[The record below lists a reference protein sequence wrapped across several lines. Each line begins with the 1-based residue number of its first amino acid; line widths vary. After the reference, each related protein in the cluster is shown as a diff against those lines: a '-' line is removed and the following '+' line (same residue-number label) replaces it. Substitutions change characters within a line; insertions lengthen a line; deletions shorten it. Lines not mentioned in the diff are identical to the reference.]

1 MRNLLT
7 PAQMSEMERTF
18 FAQTGVKSIDLME
31 RAASEVAKALIQRFG
46 PDKRVFF
53 ACGSGGN
60 GGDGLAAARLY
71 QQAGGKSAILL
82 SRPPRTPDAQ
92 ENYRR
97 AREAGVG
104 ELSPEGSEFPE
115 IWVDALLGIGLSRPV
130 EGMDKALIERM
141 RSDVS
146 ARRSRAVVAVDI
158 PSGVDGKT
166 GAVLGCAANAD
177 LTVTF
182 QSPKLGHV
190 LGEGIAYT
198 GELLVR
204 DIGIPARFLPDAPRL
219 YTPGDIPRDPFP
231 RVVHKGIRG
240 HVLLVAGSVGMA
252 GAAALAAGA
261 ALRSGAGLVTIA
273 CPQSIVP
280 ILQILEPCAMCA
292 PLPEKDGALAPEAL
306 EPLCALF
313 PGKKAIA
320 IGPGISRRCSAQI
333 VEAVLR
339 SDLPAVIDADA
350 LNKIALTPSLA
361 DLLRPRHI
369 LTPHPGEAARLLQ
382 RSPGDPFEDASQLGA
397 MGEGCCVVLKGASRV
412 IYSAPEGALSVSATG
427 GSGMAKGGSGDV
439 FTGVLAGFLA
449 RGIAQP
455 ALACELHGLAGV
467 LAERKCGNHG
477 MTAQNIVE
485 MLPEAFLRAGEFA

>member
-1 MRNLLT
+1 MRELLS
-7 PAQMSEMERTF
+7 PAQMSEMERNF
-18 FAQTGVKSIDLME
+18 FAQTGTKSIDLME
-31 RAASEVAKALIQRFG
+31 RAASEVAKVLIQRFG

-104 ELSPEGSEFPE
+104 ELSPEGNEAPE
-115 IWVDALLGIGLSRPV
+115 IWVDALLGIGLSRPI
-130 EGMDKALIERM
+130 EGMDKALIERI

-306 EPLCALF
+306 EPLCAL
-313 PGKKAIA
+313 PRQKGDRHR
-320 IGPGISRRCSAQI
+320 PR
-333 VEAVLR
+333 
-339 SDLPAVIDADA
+339 DLPQMPRA
-350 LNKIALTPSLA
+350 NRGGRIAKRSSGRDRRGRAEQNRLDPVACGSFA
-361 DLLRPRHI
+361 SP
-369 LTPHPGEAARLLQ
+369 PHPYPASGEAARLLQ

-412 IYSAPEGALSVSATG
+412 SIPPRKEPCPSAQRAVRAWPRAEAETCS
-427 GSGMAKGGSGDV
+427 
-439 FTGVLAGFLA
+439 
-449 RGIAQP
+449 P
-455 ALACELHGLAGV
+455 ACWQDSSR
-467 LAERKCGNHG
+467 AESRNRPSRANCTAWRAYWRKEN
-477 MTAQNIVE
+477 TAIT
-485 MLPEAFLRAGEFA
+485 A